1 MHHQCMAS
9 LSRDE
14 SVGRNCRVVGLL
26 LKYGK
31 IKTPGDCWLRTS
43 FRYLIRIPTFV
54 SFVWRFEAIW
64 TSNGCFDQQRDLVAG
79 FLWALG
85 IRRHVRE
92 YFFNATVIT
101 RSQAEQIS
109 SLCFRNRTNISVVPA
124 ECYCLPYLSLYSFY
138 APYRFCGWPIKI
150 AVVRPSAHLY
160 AICNSRTAGL
170 IFKKSV
176 TQGVLRVALPR
187 YADVTLCTANH
198 RLKVSLSG
206 YRNCSDRFPPLN
218 SARLAFLSTESQTAA
233 QSFYLYWTSVKS
245 L

>member
-43 FRYLIRIPTFV
+43 LRYLIRILTFV
-54 SFVWRFEAIW
+54 SLVWRFEAIW
-64 TSNGCFDQQRDLVAG
+64 TSNGCFGQQRDLVAG

-85 IRRHVRE
+85 TRRHVRE

-109 SLCFRNRTNISVVPA
+109 FLCFRSRTNISVVPA
-124 ECYCLPYLSLYSFY
+124 ECYCLPYLSLYRFY
-138 APYRFCGWPIKI
+138 APYRFCGGPIRI
-150 AVVRPSAHLY
+150 AVVRASVHLH
-160 AICNSRTAGL
+160 ICT
-170 IFKKSV
+170 
-176 TQGVLRVALPR
+176 
-187 YADVTLCTANH
+187 
-198 RLKVSLSG
+198 
-206 YRNCSDRFPPLN
+206 RFATREQLD
-218 SARLAFLSTESQTAA
+218 
-233 QSFYLYWTSVKS
+233 
-245 L
+245 